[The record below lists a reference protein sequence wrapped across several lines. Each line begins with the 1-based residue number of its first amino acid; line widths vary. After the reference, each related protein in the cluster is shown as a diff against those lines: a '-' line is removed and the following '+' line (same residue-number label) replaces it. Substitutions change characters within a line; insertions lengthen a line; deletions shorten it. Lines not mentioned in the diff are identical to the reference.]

1 MNTAATRFQRVR
13 QAIEQLSAA
22 EAPLGLQELAEAAGQ
37 SPFHFQRSF
46 VSLAGVTPKEFSQAL
61 ALQRAKQSLAQA
73 DSVMEA
79 ALSAGLSGP
88 SRLHDLLVGQEG
100 LSPGEFK
107 TGAAGLRLRWSSADT
122 LLGPVWLAASERG
135 VMSLVFTQ
143 GADDAALLAAAR
155 AQWPQAQ
162 WQEARQDLAPILTE
176 VQRRLSG
183 LGPSRPI
190 GLALAG
196 SPLRLKV
203 WQALLRIPEGQVLSY
218 GQLARQVGAPR
229 AVRAVAS
236 CVAANPI
243 AYLIPCHRVIR
254 ANADFGEY
262 RWGPRTKRALLGLE
276 LARGERTA
284 EVSAG
289 FASS

>member
-1 MNTAATRFQRVR
+1 MNSKNARYQLIR
-13 QAIEQLSAA
+13 QAIERLSAA
-22 EAPLGLQELAEAAGQ
+22 EAPVGLQELADAAGQ

-88 SRLHDLLVGQEG
+88 SRLHDLFVGQEG

-107 TGAAGLRLRWSSADT
+107 NGAAGQTLRWSSADT
-122 LLGPVWLAASERG
+122 LLGPIWLAASERG
-135 VMSLVFTQ
+135 VVSLLFSQ
-143 GADDAALLAAAR
+143 GASDQEMLAKATAE
-155 AQWPQAQ
+155 WPLAQ
-162 WQEARQDLAPILTE
+162 WQEARQDLAPILDE
-176 VQRRLSG
+176 VQRRISG

-190 GLALAG
+190 GLALSG
-196 SPLRLKV
+196 TSLRLKV
-203 WQALLRIPEGQVLSY
+203 WQALMRIPEGQVLSY
-218 GQLARQVGAPR
+218 GQLARQVDAPR

-276 LARGERTA
+276 LARGDKP

-289 FASS
+289 FSAA

>member
-1 MNTAATRFQRVR
+1 MNSPRYERVR
-13 QAIEQLSAA
+13 QALEQLSQG
-22 EAPLGLQELAEAAGQ
+22 PVSLQALADAAGQ
-37 SPFHFQRSF
+37 SLFHFQRSF
-46 VSLAGVTPKEFSQAL
+46 VELAGVTPKEFSQAL

-88 SRLHDLLVGQEG
+88 SRLHDLFVGQEG

-107 TGAAGLRLRWSSADT
+107 NGAAGLTLRWSSADS
-122 LLGPVWLAASERG
+122 LLGPIWLAASERG
-135 VMSLVFTQ
+135 VVSLVFSQ
-143 GADDAALLAAAR
+143 GTSDEHMLAKAT
-155 AQWPQAQ
+155 AQWPLAQ
-162 WQEARQDLAPILTE
+162 WQEARQELAPILDE
-176 VQRRLSG
+176 VLRRISG

-190 GLALAG
+190 GLALSG
-196 SPLRLKV
+196 TSLRLKV
-203 WQALLRIPEGQVLSY
+203 WQALMRIPEGQVLSY

-276 LARGERTA
+276 LARGEA
-284 EVSAG
+284 SACSTG
-289 FASS
+289 AI

>member
-1 MNTAATRFQRVR
+1 MNSKNARYQLIR
-13 QAIEQLSAA
+13 QAIERLSAA
-22 EAPLGLQELAEAAGQ
+22 EAPVGLQELADAAGQ

-88 SRLHDLLVGQEG
+88 SRLHDLFVGQEG

-107 TGAAGLRLRWSSADT
+107 NGAAGQTLRWSSADS
-122 LLGPVWLAASERG
+122 LLGPIWLAASERG
-135 VMSLVFTQ
+135 VVSLLFSQ
-143 GADDAALLAAAR
+143 GASDQEMLAKAS
-155 AQWPQAQ
+155 AQWPLAR
-162 WQEARQDLAPILTE
+162 WQEARQDLAPILDE
-176 VQRRLSG
+176 VERRLSG

-190 GLALAG
+190 GLALSG
-196 SPLRLKV
+196 TSLRLKV
-203 WQALLRIPEGQVLSY
+203 WQALMRIPEGQVLSY

-276 LARGERTA
+276 LARGEA
-284 EVSAG
+284 SVS
-289 FASS
+289 STRPI